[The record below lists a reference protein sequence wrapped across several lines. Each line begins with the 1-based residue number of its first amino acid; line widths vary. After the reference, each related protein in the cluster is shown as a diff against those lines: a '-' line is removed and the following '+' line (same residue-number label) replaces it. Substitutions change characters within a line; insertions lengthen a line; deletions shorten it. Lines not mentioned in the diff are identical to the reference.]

1 MTIVC
6 DRKFL
11 SLLSVSHNLCL
22 HYQTAL
28 RVIVVV
34 FQALNCDNSVTLWV
48 VACQAPL
55 SSAISQSLFKCMSV
69 MLSTISSSATCF
81 SCCLQSFPASGTFPT
96 SQLYASGGQR
106 IGASP
111 LASVLPMNIQVDFL

>member
-34 FQALNCDNSVTLWV
+34 FQALSHVWFFVTTWT
-48 VACQAPL
+48 AEP
-55 SSAISQSLFKCMSV
+55 
-69 MLSTISSSATCF
+69 
-81 SCCLQSFPASGTFPT
+81 
-96 SQLYASGGQR
+96 
-106 IGASP
+106 
-111 LASVLPMNIQVDFL
+111 